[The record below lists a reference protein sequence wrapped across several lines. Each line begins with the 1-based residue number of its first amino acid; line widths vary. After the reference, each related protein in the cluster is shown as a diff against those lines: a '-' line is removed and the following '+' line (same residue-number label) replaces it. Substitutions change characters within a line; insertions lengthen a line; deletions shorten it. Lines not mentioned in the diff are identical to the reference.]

1 MRDSGSLV
9 AQSQASSHDVA
20 MNRHTSSI
28 RIRLAGASD
37 AVVIAAVLYESFVAY
52 QASYTPAA
60 LTATTPTPDQIQQ
73 RLHEGPIWV
82 AVDNDT
88 IVGTLS
94 AVQHGMA
101 LYLRSLAVLPTA
113 REQGIGNQLMHQA
126 ERFAAAQGA
135 TQLLL
140 STTPFLTHAI
150 QLYAQLGYQP
160 TNDGP
165 HALFGTPLLTM
176 TKTVTPAE

>member
-1 MRDSGSLV
+1 
-9 AQSQASSHDVA
+9 

-52 QASYTPAA
+52 RASYTPAA
-60 LTATTPTPDQIQQ
+60 FTATTPTPDQIQQ
-73 RLHEGPIWV
+73 RLHAGPIWV

-113 REQGIGNQLMHQA
+113 RGQGIGNQLMHQA
-126 ERFAAAQGA
+126 ERFAAAHGA

-140 STTPFLTHAI
+140 STTPFLAHAI
-150 QLYAQLGYQP
+150 QLYVQLGFQT
-160 TNDGP
+160 TNDDP

-176 TKTVTPAE
+176 TKTVTLAE